1 MDCRGKPGND
11 DSFASGRGRAMSLHD
26 KFVWPKPD
34 HEADEIIFRNVRK
47 HGCHI
52 VGIGDGNPAFDFS
65 IGLYLNYGHPELII
79 FGLPSEN
86 ACGIINDVR
95 DHAAAGRRFTGG
107 DISADLLQDGY
118 KACFQQVP
126 YDVYRDYL
134 GTACWFYA
142 PSWIA
147 FPCLQIIW
155 SDRNGRFPGRRDA
168 CRMSGSGSRC

>member
-1 MDCRGKPGND
+1 
-11 DSFASGRGRAMSLHD
+11 MSLHD

-52 VGIGDGNPAFDFS
+52 VGIGDAKPPFDFS

-79 FGLPSEN
+79 FGLPSGT
-86 ACGIINDVR
+86 ATGIINGVR
-95 DHAAAGRRFTGG
+95 DRVAAGHSFGNNAVS
-107 DISADLLQDGY
+107 DDLLEDGF
-118 KACFQQVP
+118 KVCFQQLP
-126 YDVYRDYL
+126 YDVYPDYL
-134 GTACWFYA
+134 GTAAWFYA

-155 SDRNGRFPGRRDA
+155 SDENGRFPWEEGCLPHAKERQRLF
-168 CRMSGSGSRC
+168 RKIS